1 MSEKRALIDDRS
13 AASPALWRFFTDAV
27 MGGVSSGQMSDQP
40 VAGRA
45 ALCLTGR
52 VSTENRGGFI
62 QMALDVP
69 APTGGPWRGIEL
81 DVLGNG
87 LHYGLHLRTRDMSL
101 PWQSW
106 RARFETTP
114 SWQTVQLPFE
124 RFEPYR
130 TSGRL
135 EPAAIRRLGVLAL
148 GEPMEARVCV
158 ARVAWMR

>member
-1 MSEKRALIDDRS
+1 VSEDRALIDDRS
-13 AASPALWRFFTDAV
+13 AACPALWRFFTDAV
-27 MGGVSSGQMSDQP
+27 MGGVSTGRMSEEP

-45 ALCLTGR
+45 ALCLLGS

-87 LHYGLHLRTRDMSL
+87 LSYGLHLRTSDMIL

-106 RARFETTP
+106 RARFATTP

-135 EPAAIRRLGVLAL
+135 APAAIRRLGILAL

-158 ARVAWMR
+158 ARLAWLR